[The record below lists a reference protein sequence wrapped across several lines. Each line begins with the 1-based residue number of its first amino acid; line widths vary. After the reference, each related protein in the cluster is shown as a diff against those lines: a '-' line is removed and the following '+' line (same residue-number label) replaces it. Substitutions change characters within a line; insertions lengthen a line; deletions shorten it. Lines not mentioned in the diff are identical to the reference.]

1 MIDNKLVMKIITPNG
16 TAEYSPAT
24 PTSGAVTAP
33 NKVGI
38 TPKSAAAL
46 PAICPTLKPIQY
58 NS

>member
-1 MIDNKLVMKIITPNG
+1 MIDNKLVVKIITPNG
-16 TAEYSPAT
+16 TAEYSP
-24 PTSGAVTAP
+24 TSGAVTTP
-33 NKVGI
+33 NKVSI